1 MKKETLSEFDETYE
15 LMSDCFDLVRELRL
29 VFLKDRTRKGHLEI
43 CKESPKFVV
52 TMKLERKKE
61 K

>member
-1 MKKETLSEFDETYE
+1 MKKETLSEFDETYG
-15 LMSDCFDLVRELRL
+15 LMRDSWDLVRELRL
-29 VFLKDRTRKGHLEI
+29 AFLKDYTRKGYLEI

-52 TMKLERKKE
+52 TIKLERKKQ